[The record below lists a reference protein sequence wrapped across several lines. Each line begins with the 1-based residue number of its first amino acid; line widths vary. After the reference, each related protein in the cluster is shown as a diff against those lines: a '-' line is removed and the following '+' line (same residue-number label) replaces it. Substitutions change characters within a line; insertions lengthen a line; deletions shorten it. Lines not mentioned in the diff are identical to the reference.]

1 MRNEAKRPESAAEC
15 PSKQPAIV
23 SFYMSYQREL
33 ERISRRE
40 IDEYEGYSPE
50 DIKKRPNEC
59 NWHHVYEEDVISC
72 EEMNVDH

>member
-1 MRNEAKRPESAAEC
+1 
-15 PSKQPAIV
+15 
-23 SFYMSYQREL
+23 MSYQREL